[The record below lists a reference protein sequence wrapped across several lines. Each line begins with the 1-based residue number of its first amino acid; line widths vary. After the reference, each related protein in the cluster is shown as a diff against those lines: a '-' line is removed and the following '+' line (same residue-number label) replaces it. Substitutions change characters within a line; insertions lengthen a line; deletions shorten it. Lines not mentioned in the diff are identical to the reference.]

1 MPDAPDLPEAKD
13 SFERSIAISI
23 AIMAVILSFISTKGD
38 NAKTDAILKT
48 NEASNQ
54 WAYFQSKSIKQT
66 LRELESDLIPLTAT
80 AMPANAAKKLADL
93 KSEMERYGKEKGE
106 IKTTAESL
114 VAEAAVQSGINDK
127 CDLSALLL
135 QIAVVIASVSILTR
149 WKAMWIASLALAAAG
164 AVVGAT
170 AYL

>member
-66 LRELESDLIPLTAT
+66 LRELESDMIPLTAT
-80 AMPANAAKKLADL
+80 TMPANAAKKLAEL
-93 KSEMERYGKEKGE
+93 KSEMERYGKEKGD
-106 IKTTAESL
+106 IKTMAESL

-135 QIAVVIASVSILTR
+135 QIAVVIASVPILTR
-149 WKAMWIASLALAAAG
+149 WKTMWIASLALAAAG
-164 AVVGAT
+164 AVVGTT

>member
-66 LRELESDLIPLTAT
+66 LRELESDMIPLTAT
-80 AMPANAAKKLADL
+80 TMPANAAKKLAEL
-93 KSEMERYGKEKGE
+93 KNEMERYGKEKGD
-106 IKTTAESL
+106 IKTMAESL
-114 VAEAAVQSGINDK
+114 VAEAAVQ
-127 CDLSALLL
+127 
-135 QIAVVIASVSILTR
+135 
-149 WKAMWIASLALAAAG
+149 
-164 AVVGAT
+164 
-170 AYL
+170 